1 MESRTRQ
8 GCRALL
14 NDAYLLPL
22 ILSGLRAYTL
32 SLYRLA
38 DGSRLQRHHHGSGRP
53 TRRRRLRSD
62 PAMTWA
68 TTLVG
73 TLLGGTSLSGSSTLA
88 AARCVRSHPSGQT
101 VSQFASAP
109 PSCAP
114 VRSAPP
120 SCAPV
125 RSAPPSH
132 ASVRFAPPSCAPV
145 RFAPPRHAPVRSA
158 PPSCAC
164 VRSAPLS
171 RALVRFA
178 PPRFASRRSV
188 CLRSRGGS
196 FLWVGRR
203 PMIVRAAWMSG
214 ARLWSNGT
222 WLVCALALC
231 SPGKGGGKGAW
242 LRMNA
247 VKISNTASRWVGES
261 CAMRSRA

>member
-132 ASVRFAPPSCAPV
+132 ASVRSAPPSCAPV
-145 RFAPPRHAPVRSA
+145 RFAPSSHAPVRSASSSYASVRFAPPSFAPVRFAPSNCVPVRSA

-231 SPGKGGGKGAW
+231 SPGKGGG
-242 LRMNA
+242 
-247 VKISNTASRWVGES
+247 
-261 CAMRSRA
+261 